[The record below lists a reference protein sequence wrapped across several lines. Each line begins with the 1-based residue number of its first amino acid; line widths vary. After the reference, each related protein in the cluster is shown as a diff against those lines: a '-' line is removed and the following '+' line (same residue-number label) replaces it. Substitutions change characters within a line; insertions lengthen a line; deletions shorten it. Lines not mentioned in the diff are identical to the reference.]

1 MFVSSLSVTAQ
12 GVDKSMRVDTL
23 SLAERLSFHTNMV
36 DWTLLTPN
44 AGVEFDIRSTNWN
57 RWAIGLDLRY
67 NWQTKHTF
75 KSGLVYNIMGARLYF
90 RNYWRTRQVVPRD
103 EEDRFAKTYN
113 IYPHTRFV
121 DRVFSCRRNR
131 VRHPG
136 LLFYRGAYLSYNKFS
151 IKLLGSEGYQGSAV
165 TAGFTYGIVKPLYV
179 FKNGNSLDFD
189 LGVSAGLAFASYD
202 KYRHDRESDCYPVT
216 KRAQSGVFPVVSD
229 LHVGFVYRLG
239 RYPVTKKYRWRYD
252 CDQAYKERI
261 DSIYSARMTEA
272 EKKFTE
278 DTIMAKVSKD
288 FWHHYDSIMGVKKI
302 ETDSLNRVKAAA
314 AAAAAQARQAEKERE
329 RQARL
334 DAKAGAKAAKA
345 GAKTPADS
353 TALTTDSLSSGL
365 LTSDSLAVT
374 PSSGA
379 ISVPSDSTTVSPD
392 STAVPSDSSMTAPVD
407 STATPPA
414 ASSESEPKEAAA
426 SEEATPA
433 AAAEAETP
441 EVAPTPETEETPAP
455 AEESPAAPSEEAAEP
470 EETPA
475 PEAEETPA
483 PEAEESPAAPSEA
496 AAEPEETPSS
506 AEESP
511 APEAEETPAP
521 AEESPAPEAEETPA
535 TAEEPASETPQEQS
549 ETNQGKEDAE

>member
-353 TALTTDSLSSGL
+353 TALTTDSLSSGF

-441 EVAPTPETEETPAP
+441 EVAPTEAETPAQ

-470 EETPA
+470 EETP
-475 PEAEETPA
+475 
-483 PEAEESPAAPSEA
+483 SP
-496 AAEPEETPSS
+496 

-521 AEESPAPEAEETPA
+521 AEESPAPEVEETSAPEAEETPA
-535 TAEEPASETPQEQS
+535 TAEETASETPQEQTS
-549 ETNQGKEDAE
+549 EDNQGKEDAE

>member
-414 ASSESEPKEAAA
+414 ASSESEPTEDAV
-426 SEEATPA
+426 SEEVTPP

-441 EVAPTPETEETPAP
+441 EVAPTEAETPAQ

-470 EETPA
+470 EETP
-475 PEAEETPA
+475 
-483 PEAEESPAAPSEA
+483 S
-496 AAEPEETPSS
+496 
-506 AEESP
+506 
-511 APEAEETPAP
+511 P

-535 TAEEPASETPQEQS
+535 TTGESPAPEAEETPATAEETASETPQEQTS

>member
-90 RNYWRTRQVVPRD
+90 RNYWRPRQIGDDGIHR
-103 EEDRFAKTYN
+103 
-113 IYPHTRFV
+113 HTSIV
-121 DRVFSCRRNR
+121 DRAFSCRRTR
-131 VRHPG
+131 VKHPG
-136 LLFYRGAYLSYNKFS
+136 LLFYRGAYLSYNKYS

-189 LGVSAGLAFASYD
+189 LGISAGLAFASYD

-216 KRAQSGVFPVVSD
+216 SRSQSGVHPVVSD

-239 RYPVTKKYRWRYD
+239 NYPVTKKYRWRYD
-252 CDQAYKERI
+252 CDQVYRDRI
-261 DSIYSARMTEA
+261 DSIYA
-272 EKKFTE
+272 
-278 DTIMAKVSKD
+278 AKERAAADKRYNDSLIAVVSKD

-365 LTSDSLAVT
+365 VTSDSLAVT
-374 PSSGA
+374 PSTGTIPVS
-379 ISVPSDSTTVSPD
+379 SDSTTVSPD

-414 ASSESEPKEAAA
+414 ASSESEPTEDAV
-426 SEEATPA
+426 SEEVTPP

-441 EVAPTPETEETPAP
+441 EVAPTEAETPAQ

-470 EETPA
+470 EETP
-475 PEAEETPA
+475 
-483 PEAEESPAAPSEA
+483 S
-496 AAEPEETPSS
+496 
-506 AEESP
+506 
-511 APEAEETPAP
+511 P

-535 TAEEPASETPQEQS
+535 TTGESPAPEAEETPATAEETASETPQEQTS
-549 ETNQGKEDAE
+549 ETDQGKEDAE

>member
-1 MFVSSLSVTAQ
+1 MCLCMFVSSLSVTAQ

-314 AAAAAQARQAEKERE
+314 AAAAAKARQAEKERE
-329 RQARL
+329 HQARL
-334 DAKAGAKAAKA
+334 DAKAAAKAAKA

-379 ISVPSDSTTVSPD
+379 IPVPSDSTTVSPD

-441 EVAPTPETEETPAP
+441 EVAPTEAETPAQ

-470 EETPA
+470 EETP
-475 PEAEETPA
+475 
-483 PEAEESPAAPSEA
+483 S
-496 AAEPEETPSS
+496 
-506 AEESP
+506 
-511 APEAEETPAP
+511 P

-535 TAEEPASETPQEQS
+535 TTEESPAPEAEETFAPEAEETPATAEETASETPQEQT

>member
-1 MFVSSLSVTAQ
+1 MCLCMFVSSLSVTAQ

-314 AAAAAQARQAEKERE
+314 AAAAAKARQAEKERE
-329 RQARL
+329 HQARL
-334 DAKAGAKAAKA
+334 DAKAAAKAAKA

-379 ISVPSDSTTVSPD
+379 IPVPSDSTIVSPD

-414 ASSESEPKEAAA
+414 ASSESEPTEDAA

-441 EVAPTPETEETPAP
+441 EVAPTEAEIPAQ

-470 EETPA
+470 EETPSPA
-475 PEAEETPA
+475 EESPVPEAEETPA
-483 PEAEESPAAPSEA
+483 
-496 AAEPEETPSS
+496 TTG
-506 AEESP
+506 ESP
-511 APEAEETPAP
+511 APEAEET
-521 AEESPAPEAEETPA
+521 SAPEAEETPA
-535 TAEEPASETPQEQS
+535 TTEETASETPQEQS